1 MVRNTP
7 EPPRGATPQRAGLP
21 NVNVLTPGAGRLSRG
36 CLVHCGTLGST
47 LGLPY
52 QTPEHTHC
60 DNQKREA

>member
-1 MVRNTP
+1 MWSHSPESGPSQRQHADTWGGTP
-7 EPPRGATPQRAGLP
+7 VT
-21 NVNVLTPGAGRLSRG
+21 G